1 MGSRKMLSI
10 WRPGFWFGGRK
21 RNRKWKRNGKL
32 INIRTKRNNFKMSPF
47 SGKVLKS
54 LVSQT
59 KDNFPTEI
67 SSEHHES
74 DIFVGKKDISS
85 MTVPLEV
92 WDNFGF
98 TYERDWDITGKTK
111 SISVQGRLK
120 VNIEYWKNKLRSYF
134 VESVINNGYIIPFPS
149 AESPFYASI
158 NKSSLRHSQFILQA
172 FTKLLENNCQKT
184 QTKTLLL

>member
-1 MGSRKMLSI
+1 
-10 WRPGFWFGGRK
+10 
-21 RNRKWKRNGKL
+21 
-32 INIRTKRNNFKMSPF
+32 
-47 SGKVLKS
+47 
-54 LVSQT
+54 
-59 KDNFPTEI
+59 
-67 SSEHHES
+67 
-74 DIFVGKKDISS
+74 

-158 NKSSLRHSQFILQA
+158 NKSNLRHAQYVSQP